1 MRRFHDLWSCEFDL
15 LFLKE
20 KLEKAILERADATS
34 RSKSLE
40 CSLQMA
46 QDELKR
52 FEEQNEQHKQEIQQL
67 VQSLDERRSLLAEF
81 ELKFRVKKFLF
92 DRCLLNEI
100 FHFRILKL
108 DVSIWKMNDNE
119 YKLSL
124 KIIINEHII

>member
-1 MRRFHDLWSCEFDL
+1 MFS
-15 LFLKE
+15 KE

-67 VQSLDERRSLLAEF
+67 VQSLEERRNLIAEF
-81 ELKFRVKKFLF
+81 ELKFQVKTSHSIIFFRKKKFF
-92 DRCLLNEI
+92 FSSGFSN
-100 FHFRILKL
+100 
-108 DVSIWKMNDNE
+108 SM
-119 YKLSL
+119 Y
-124 KIIINEHII
+124 